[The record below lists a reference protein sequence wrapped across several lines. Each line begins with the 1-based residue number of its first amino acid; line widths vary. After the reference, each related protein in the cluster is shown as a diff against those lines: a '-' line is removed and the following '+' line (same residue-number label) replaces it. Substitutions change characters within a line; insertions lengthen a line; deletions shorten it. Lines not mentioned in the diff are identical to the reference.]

1 MLDNCPSRTKTR
13 ALTQYIYIYNVY
25 LRSIYLSH
33 YISITHTVKQLCGF
47 VWKYAIPGG
56 LSSFSLWKQLQVASP
71 RGSAKPHRMHTSS
84 SGPRWCLREA
94 TLGQETALVEGWFI
108 DELKN
113 IASNIYGFMMIYD
126 NLCMMV
132 YDDAWL
138 FVMIYVSLSP
148 SPSEQVCLRL
158 FFSWTVLSQ
167 GDLFM
172 VLAFF
177 GIEMCPVDFQNMVC
191 QHENLFPEELQPNAF
206 HLLLCANVRFLIRSF
221 QSRPC
226 L

>member
-1 MLDNCPSRTKTR
+1 MLNFHSYVSLPEGMGICWTI
-13 ALTQYIYIYNVY
+13 ALQEQKHVHTHNTFIYIYNVY

-113 IASNIYGFMMIYD
+113 IASNIYGFMMISD

-138 FVMIYVSLSP
+138 CVMIYVSLSP
-148 SPSEQVCLRL
+148 SPSEQVCLCL
-158 FFSWTVLSQ
+158 FFL
-167 GDLFM
+167 GLCY
-172 VLAFF
+172 LR
-177 GIEMCPVDFQNMVC
+177 GIYLWYL
-191 QHENLFPEELQPNAF
+191 H
-206 HLLLCANVRFLIRSF
+206 FLG
-221 QSRPC
+221 
-226 L
+226 